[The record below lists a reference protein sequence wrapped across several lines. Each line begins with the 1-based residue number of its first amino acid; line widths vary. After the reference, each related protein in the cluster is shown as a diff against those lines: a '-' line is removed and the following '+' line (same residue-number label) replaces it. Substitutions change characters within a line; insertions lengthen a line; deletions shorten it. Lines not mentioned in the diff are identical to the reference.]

1 MTCAPELLLQL
12 LRPDVYPEDEATA
25 ARTEAEA
32 AVAAAAVAAAAAEA
46 AAAAAAEEAAAAAAA
61 ATAAAAAAA
70 IPQHPTTTTQA
81 LMNVLTSVRRGLGT
95 FTRRPSIVL
104 WLGALCLLLL
114 IRRRGVA
121 YVMAAFARLRR
132 S

>member
-32 AVAAAAVAAAAAEA
+32 A
-46 AAAAAAEEAAAAAAA
+46 AAAA

-70 IPQHPTTTTQA
+70 IPQHPNTTMQA
-81 LMNVLTSVRRGLGT
+81 LMNVLTSVWRGLGT
-95 FTRRPSIVL
+95 FTRRPSMVL

>member
-32 AVAAAAVAAAAAEA
+32 AAAAAAAEA
-46 AAAAAAEEAAAAAAA
+46 AAAAAA
-61 ATAAAAAAA
+61 TAAAAA
-70 IPQHPTTTTQA
+70 IPQHSSTTTQA